1 MKNTGCRK
9 NSLIGMFFHFGSDC
23 QKYYVLKYKVPRS
36 LITDGFFAY
45 TRNPN
50 YFGEILIYTG
60 YAVWSRSLMVFGIF
74 LVQWAM
80 VFLPNMLDKDKSMS
94 RYTEFKDWKATT
106 GFCLPWIPSLVRDF
120 ITLTLNNPNAPKHA

>member
-1 MKNTGCRK
+1 
-9 NSLIGMFFHFGSDC
+9 MFFHFGSDC

-94 RYTEFKDWKATT
+94 IQARVTLYI
-106 GFCLPWIPSLVRDF
+106 GFTHAGVNVVFLISFCSTPPSM
-120 ITLTLNNPNAPKHA
+120 